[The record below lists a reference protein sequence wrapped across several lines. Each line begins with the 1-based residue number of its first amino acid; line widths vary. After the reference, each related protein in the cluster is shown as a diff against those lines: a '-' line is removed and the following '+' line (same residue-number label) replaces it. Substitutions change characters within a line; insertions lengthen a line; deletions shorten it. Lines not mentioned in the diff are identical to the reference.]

1 MKQQHCQLYPFLK
14 AVHGNWHN
22 AIFLQCCH
30 RHCPYGHLPPCQGF
44 LVAADADQNSY
55 DYVLFVIWWKR
66 FAFGILAELTDG
78 TAVGRNLMPAETFR
92 ELTGDIVFSEECR
105 SVLSLQAFETAY
117 SLYLEW
123 HTISSYGCPIRQ
135 LCQDSESKPFPP
147 NDKKDV
153 IPP

>member
-1 MKQQHCQLYPFLK
+1 MKQQHCKLYPFLK

-44 LVAADADQNSY
+44 LVAADAD
-55 DYVLFVIWWKR
+55 
-66 FAFGILAELTDG
+66 G
-78 TAVGRNLMPAETFR
+78 TPILMPAETFR
-92 ELTGDIVFSEECR
+92 ELTGDIVFSDECR
-105 SVLSLQAFETAY
+105 SILSLQAFETAY
-117 SLYLEW
+117 SLYLER

-135 LCQDSESKPFPP
+135 LCQDSENKPFPP